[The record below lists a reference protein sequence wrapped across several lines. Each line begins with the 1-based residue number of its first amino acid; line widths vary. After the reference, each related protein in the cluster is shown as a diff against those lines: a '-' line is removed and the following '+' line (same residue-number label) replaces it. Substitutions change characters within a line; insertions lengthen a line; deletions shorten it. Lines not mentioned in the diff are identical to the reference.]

1 MGTGLITGVR
11 AQGTLLQRGDG
22 STPEVFTTVGGID
35 GFDGPNESTGVLDV
49 TALDDTTRQKLP
61 DGIVDG
67 GTLSL
72 KLGWAPYADI
82 QQLGLRTDFAAR
94 TLRNFKIV
102 CTDVH
107 GTVITFAAY
116 VTGYNGPSIA
126 VAGKSTGT
134 ITLTISGAVTRA

>member
-1 MGTGLITGVR
+1 MGTGFATGVR

-22 STPEVFTTVGGID
+22 GTPEVFATIGGID
-35 GFDGPNESTGVLDV
+35 GFDGPNETQGVLDV
-49 TALDDTTRQKLP
+49 TCIDDTTRQKLP
-61 DGIVDG
+61 DGLVDG

-72 KLGWAPYADI
+72 KVNWAPYADT
-82 QQLGLRTDFAAR
+82 QQGNLRTDFAAK

-107 GTVITFAAY
+107 ATVITFAAY

-126 VAGKSTGT
+126 VAGKSSGT
-134 ITLTISGAVTRA
+134 IALTISGAVTRA